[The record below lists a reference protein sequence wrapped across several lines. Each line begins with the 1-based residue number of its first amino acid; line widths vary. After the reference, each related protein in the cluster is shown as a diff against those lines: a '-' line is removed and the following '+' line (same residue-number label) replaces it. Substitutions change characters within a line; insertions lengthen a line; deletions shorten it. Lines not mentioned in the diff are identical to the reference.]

1 MKRIFF
7 MLISIAFLASCG
19 TPLPAQGDAGEINTQ
34 PDPAQNSAHPT
45 EALPPPSQSAE
56 HSILPD
62 EIIGSVLPHLMVND
76 QLYWLSTSICSDGS
90 FTMEDGQLCWLSSFF
105 DTDGNFFRRY
115 FTYIGEVEEDVE
127 FIGIPEKN
135 FQACGVPKGT
145 RIFCNFEFPQIVYL
159 QSKQSITP
167 VRYATSD
174 VHDFLYHDGRVYVSL
189 TSIHHQDY
197 AHYDA
202 LYGHR
207 ITVEQL
213 PEGSMYLG
221 DTCFIGFD
229 MFVQNEMES
238 NHFWFTTAVYQDPEI
253 PDILYAGEHL
263 WLYVPL
269 EDHERMEFGK

>member
-34 PDPAQNSAHPT
+34 PAPAQNSAHPT

-135 FQACGVPKGT
+135 FQHVGFQRAQEFFAILSFPK
-145 RIFCNFEFPQIVYL
+145 
-159 QSKQSITP
+159 
-167 VRYATSD
+167 
-174 VHDFLYHDGRVYVSL
+174 
-189 TSIHHQDY
+189 
-197 AHYDA
+197 
-202 LYGHR
+202 
-207 ITVEQL
+207 
-213 PEGSMYLG
+213 
-221 DTCFIGFD
+221 
-229 MFVQNEMES
+229 
-238 NHFWFTTAVYQDPEI
+238 
-253 PDILYAGEHL
+253 
-263 WLYVPL
+263 
-269 EDHERMEFGK
+269 